1 MGYQVKQSSTAYPLV
16 FLMVDSTDH
25 VTAKTGL
32 SPTVTISKAG
42 GSFGSP
48 SGSVTEIANGWYKV
62 AGNAT
67 DTATLGPLI
76 LHATGTA
83 ADPVDILYEV
93 VAFDPQ
99 DSVRLGLTALP
110 NAAAEASGGLVT
122 RGTGTGQITVSSGA
136 VTVGTN
142 SDKTGYSLSQSFPSN
157 FASLGINASGHISRV
172 TLADTITTY
181 TGNTVQTGDSYA
193 RIGANGASL
202 TSLATQASVNTIDD
216 FLDTEIAAIKAKTDN
231 LPASP
236 AATSEIQTGCAAALT
251 AYDPPTNAEMEARTI
266 VSASYATATDLA
278 TVDTVVD
285 AIKVKTDYLPS
296 QSVGVGG
303 GLAGHTTLS
312 TVSSY
317 VVALDG
323 KVDVIDG
330 IVDTVLVDTNELQ
343 QLLTTAMTESYATDG
358 SQPTFTQFMYMIW
371 SAFSQFDISSTTIT
385 SRKLDGTTSAM
396 TFTMNDATSPTS
408 RTRAT

>member
-32 SPTVTISKAG
+32 SPTVTLSKAG
-42 GSFGSP
+42 GSFASP
-48 SGSVTEIANGWYKV
+48 SGSVTEIGSGWYKV

-67 DTATLGPLI
+67 DAGTLGPLI

-202 TSLATQASVNTIDD
+202 SAIPWNASWDAEVQ
-216 FLDTEIAAIKAKTDN
+216 
-231 LPASP
+231 
-236 AATSEIQTGCAAALT
+236 SECADALN
-251 AYDPPTNAEMEARTI
+251 AYDPPTKTEMDAAFTEIKGATWSSTDTLEAIRDRGDAAWVTSTFSITASAIASQVRTELTTELGRI
-266 VSASYATATDLA
+266 DAAISTRATITAMGIGSPGGVAGQTSLTGA
-278 TVDTVVD
+278 ITAIGVV
-285 AIKVKTDYLPS
+285 
-296 QSVGVGG
+296 
-303 GLAGHTTLS
+303 
-312 TVSSY
+312 
-317 VVALDG
+317 
-323 KVDVIDG
+323 DG
-330 IVDTVLVDTNELQ
+330 IVDNIILDTDELQ

-358 SQPTFTQFMYMIW
+358 SPPTFTQFMYMLW
-371 SAFSQFDISSTTIT
+371 SSISQFDISSTTIT
-385 SRKLDGTTSAM
+385 TRKLDGTTSAM